1 MRVEDPVRV
10 GLGIIATCLIGAL
23 LALAGLRESARMANA
38 QAEQS
43 AGAIG
48 RGATLFGTTCA
59 GCHGITGRGI
69 EGVAPALNSPEFFST
84 RLQEMN
90 YPGTLRGYVESVVAT
105 GRTKRSENYSA
116 VMPPWSQAYGGPL
129 RPDEI
134 QDIVRY
140 VQNWEGMALGG
151 IVVPKGAEPNAKA
164 GNAPA
169 AMGKVAYS
177 GHMCLG
183 CHGWPGRGGVTGPD
197 LAGIGAYDAERMA
210 ELTPEQYIRV
220 SILAPSA
227 RITADC
233 PPGPCPDMM
242 PRNYGEELTQ
252 QELDDLVSYLLTL
265 RSAGEAPVR

>member
-10 GLGIIATCLIGAL
+10 GLGVIATCLIVGL
-23 LALAGLRESARMANA
+23 LVLAGHRESGRMAEA
-38 QAEQS
+38 QAAQAAS
-43 AGAIG
+43 AIG
-48 RGATLFGTTCA
+48 HAATLFGNTCA
-59 GCHGITGRGI
+59 GCHGITGRGV
-69 EGVAPALNSPEFFST
+69 EGVAPALNSPEFFTS

-90 YPGTLRGYVESVVAT
+90 YPGTLDAYVESVVST
-105 GRTKRSENYSA
+105 GRTKRNDSYSA

-129 RPDEI
+129 RADEI
-134 QDIVRY
+134 RDVVRY
-140 VQNWEGMALGG
+140 VLNWEGMALGG
-151 IVVPKGAEPNAKA
+151 IVVPEAAAPDAKA

-197 LAGIGAYDAERMA
+197 LAGIGTYDAERMA

-227 RITADC
+227 RIPADC

-252 QELDDLVSYLLTL
+252 RELDDLVSYLLAL
-265 RSAGEAPVR
+265 R